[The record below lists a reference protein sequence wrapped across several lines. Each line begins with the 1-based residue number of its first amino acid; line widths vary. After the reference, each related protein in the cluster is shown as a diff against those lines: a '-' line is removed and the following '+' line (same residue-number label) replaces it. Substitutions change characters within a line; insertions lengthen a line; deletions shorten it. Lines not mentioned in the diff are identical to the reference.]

1 MHRLIDAVSDVLAPV
16 ESLSAKICVIHGER
30 LLLLLL
36 HGYPF
41 DTPVPEPAIHNQ
53 RETSD

>member
-41 DTPVPEPAIHNQ
+41 DTPVPEPAMHNQ